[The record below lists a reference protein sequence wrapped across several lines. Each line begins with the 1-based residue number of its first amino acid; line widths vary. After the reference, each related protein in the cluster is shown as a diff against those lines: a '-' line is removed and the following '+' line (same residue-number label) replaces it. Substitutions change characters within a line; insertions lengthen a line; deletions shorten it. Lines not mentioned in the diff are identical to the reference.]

1 MSWIGDEIADRGGAV
16 PFRVFME
23 LALYHPARGY
33 YRQAGSPVGRG
44 ADFLTAPAA
53 SPWYATVMA
62 GLVDDLAARQ
72 GRLTLVDVGSGDGSF
87 LAGVVEALGERAHE
101 VLEGIVS
108 VESAPE
114 MRRLQRERLGG
125 SPVRSQRLG
134 SVADVEALSG
144 PTVVHSSELY
154 DALPV
159 HRVVQRGAELRE
171 LWVRVAGGELVWE
184 EREPAAAAVSYLERH
199 GVDLVDGQIAEVNLL
214 AEGLHRHLLGRVR
227 GPGLALTLEYG
238 FEARRL
244 YDPRGRAGGTLAC
257 YRAHRLGRD
266 PLVAPGEQDITA
278 HVNWDDLRMAAAA
291 TGWVEVGLWPLA
303 EMLVRAGLE
312 GMMERRGVGADA
324 AWDARTLAQRQEIK
338 RLLDPDGMGSDLK
351 VLVQGRGSLLDGAR
365 ERLGA
370 VRLRP

>member
-1 MSWIGDEIADRGGAV
+1 MGDEIADRGGAV

-23 LALYHPARGY
+23 LALYDPARGY
-33 YRQAGSPVGRG
+33 YRQAGSPVGRR

-62 GLVDDLAARQ
+62 NLVEDLAARQ
-72 GRLTLVDVGSGDGSF
+72 GRLTLVDAGSGDGSF
-87 LAGVVEALGERAHE
+87 LAGVVEALGERAPE
-101 VLEGIVS
+101 VLEAIVS

-114 MRRLQRERLGG
+114 MRRLQRERLEG
-125 SPVRSQRLG
+125 SPVRSEWLG
-134 SVADVEALSG
+134 SVADVEMLSG

-171 LWVRVAGGELVWE
+171 LWVRVDGEELVWE
-184 EREPAAAAVSYLERH
+184 EREPAAAVVSYLERR

-214 AEGLHRHLLGRVR
+214 AADLHRHLLGRVR

-238 FEARRL
+238 FETRRL

-278 HVNWDDLRMAAAA
+278 HVNWDDLRTAAAA

-312 GMMERRGVGADA
+312 KMMERRGVGADA
-324 AWDARTLAQRQEIK
+324 AWDAATLAQRQEIK

-351 VLVQGRGSLLDGAR
+351 VLVQGRGALLDGAR
-365 ERLGA
+365 ERLGELR
-370 VRLRP
+370 VRP